1 MLFVGIDPGLTG
13 ACAVVGPQ
21 GLRGVFDL
29 PTKPLPNVGP
39 KAMVSRQ
46 IDGRRFAELLAE
58 LLDPAEART
67 AIMEDVQAMP
77 GSAIQTMGSMMHSK
91 GVLDGVLA
99 AKGITVQFVRPQ
111 AWKKPYGLTADKG
124 AARACC
130 ARLYPTAPVSRVKDH
145 NRAEA
150 ILIAHYGRAELA

>member
-1 MLFVGIDPGLTG
+1 MQFIGVDPGLTG
-13 ACAVVGPQ
+13 ACAVVSRN

-29 PTKPLPNVGP
+29 PTKPLPNAGP
-39 KAMVSRQ
+39 KAMVTRQ
-46 IDGRRFAELLAE
+46 IDGRRFAEMLAE
-58 LLDPAEART
+58 LLEPGGDRT

-99 AKGITVQFVRPQ
+99 ARGIAVAFVRPQ
-111 AWKKPYGLTADKG
+111 AWKKPYGLTADKTK
-124 AARACC
+124 ARDCC
-130 ARLYPTAPVSRVKDH
+130 MRLYSGAPVARVKDH

-150 ILIAHYGRAELA
+150 ILIAHYAMAELA